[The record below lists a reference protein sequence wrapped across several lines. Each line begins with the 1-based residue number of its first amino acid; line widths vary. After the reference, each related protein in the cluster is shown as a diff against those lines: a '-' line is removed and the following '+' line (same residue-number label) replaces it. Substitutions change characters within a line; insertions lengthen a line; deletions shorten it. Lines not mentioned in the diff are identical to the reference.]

1 MAPNP
6 YLSLSL
12 SLSLMDALYNTH
24 VKLLAFDF
32 LSLTPSSSDPTSF
45 SRKPSPLFF
54 SRAETL
60 GVVTTRE
67 LKPNRFLKFTID
79 DGTGCIPCILWLNH
93 LTSPYFSR
101 RSPPDVRLIAS
112 VAARFASQIQ
122 LGVVARV
129 RGKITAYRGSVQIT
143 VSDIVVER
151 DPNVEILH
159 WLDCVKLARKC
170 YDVVKQN
177 PL

>member
-6 YLSLSL
+6 SLSL
-12 SLSLMDALYNTH
+12 SH
-24 VKLLAFDF
+24 GR
-32 LSLTPSSSDPTSF
+32 SSQR
-45 SRKPSPLFF
+45 SRKASSFRLLSHSIFLRPNLLFPQTLSSLLLPRRNPRRRHNPRAQTQQIPQIHNRRWHRLHSLHPL
-54 SRAETL
+54 AQ
-60 GVVTTRE
+60 
-67 LKPNRFLKFTID
+67 P
-79 DGTGCIPCILWLNH
+79 PH
-93 LTSPYFSR
+93 LPYFSR
-101 RSPPDVRLIAS
+101 RSPPDVRLIAT
-112 VAARFASQIQ
+112 VADRFASQIQ

-159 WLDCVKLARKC
+159 WLIVLLARKC
-170 YDVVKQN
+170 YDVVKHN